1 MTQGRIG
8 LCPYGYFVD
17 MKIAVFGASRGV
29 GFHVVQQALAQ
40 GYTVTAFARS
50 PSFPHHPSLKVVQG
64 DVFDLEAVSK
74 AVQGQDA
81 VVIALGAGNKAAD
94 QTRSQGTAYIV
105 RAMQQHRVRRV
116 VAVSSFGVGD
126 SRKGLIA
133 NAAWLFLRAA
143 LEEHERQEKTLMESG
158 LDWTI
163 VRPTGLT
170 NEAKTGVYKI
180 GSSGRGRISRADVAD
195 FILKS
200 LADPDFIGK
209 ALVISD

>member
-1 MTQGRIG
+1 
-8 LCPYGYFVD
+8 
-17 MKIAVFGASRGV
+17 MKIVVFGASRGV
-29 GFHVVQQALAQ
+29 GLQVVQQALEQ
-40 GYTVTAFARS
+40 GHSVTAFARN
-50 PSFPHHPSLKVVQG
+50 PSFPNHAHLSVMRGDIFDPEVV
-64 DVFDLEAVSK
+64 SR

-81 VVIALGAGNKAAD
+81 VVIALGAGNQAGD
-94 QTRSQGTAYIV
+94 QTRSQGTAHIV
-105 RAMQQHRVRRV
+105 RAMQQYGVRRV

-133 NAAWLFLRAA
+133 HAAWLFLKAA

-170 NEAKTGVYKI
+170 NDAKTGAYKI

-195 FILKS
+195 FILKALEDS
-200 LADPDFIGK
+200 SYIGK
-209 ALVISD
+209 ALVISS